1 MMTTLEGNDQGTTA
15 ARTSPLVQPRAR
27 SWARPLMTPPQHALV
42 GTAGNY
48 GTADILRVVEGTDP
62 TTQIRLVVDNAGRVG
77 MGTTTPSQI
86 LSVQGNV
93 LISGDLTSLANLT
106 ATGTLTQN
114 AFAYTALT
122 ASTEKSDVNLN
133 LARTVQF
140 SAGNLA
146 TQRAVLIQAPTY
158 SFTASS
164 TLTDASTLLITGAPV
179 AGVYTTSTNNY
190 GLKIDAGSVRG
201 TGAIA
206 PDNAYGLY
214 VSAPAVATNNYGAV
228 FASGNVG
235 IGTASPADKFT
246 VSSGHITA
254 TNNSSSSTLQEDALI
269 VNQTVGTYDLGRFYV
284 DASGKVS
291 ASVSLLTY
299 GNVTSTGNLYA
310 LSGSASTSILNGSSL
325 TLGQGLLQQWDI

>member
-1 MMTTLEGNDQGTTA
+1 ML
-15 ARTSPLVQPRAR
+15 
-27 SWARPLMTPPQHALV
+27 
-42 GTAGNY
+42 AGW
-48 GTADILRVVEGTDP
+48 VWVP
-62 TTQIRLVVDNAGRVG
+62 
-77 MGTTTPSQI
+77 TPSQI

-235 IGTASPADKFT
+235 LGTASPADKFT

-291 ASVSLLTY
+291 ASVLFSPTAMLP
-299 GNVTSTGNLYA
+299 TGNLYA

-325 TLGQGLLQQWDI
+325 TLGQGLLNSGIFNVDSSGNVSASGTLTMAGDYFHFCWPHSACLRRPNYFWRGITNDVLLILIQQRRHRDEGAGGSWYI